1 MIFFLLIFIAYSET
15 IKEELMTKLR
25 NYKGKVI
32 ELNDP
37 DSRDIIYSN
46 YSDIFILFYDLESF
60 TSKNLLSNWT
70 KAAEILEK
78 ENNHAI
84 LATFNIKQSK
94 RVPRK
99 LLLSQYPCAIYF
111 KSGFFYNYTGPF
123 DSTTISNAVIH
134 ETYLNTTKY
143 ISPKSFSMYEYLLKV
158 CSEGIANHIVFA
170 MNVAIFFIVF
180 IGLIMLG
187 CWEFYKQKMKVD

>member
-60 TSKNLLSNWT
+60 TSKNLLSN
-70 KAAEILEK
+70 
-78 ENNHAI
+78 
-84 LATFNIKQSK
+84 
-94 RVPRK
+94 
-99 LLLSQYPCAIYF
+99 
-111 KSGFFYNYTGPF
+111 
-123 DSTTISNAVIH
+123 
-134 ETYLNTTKY
+134 
-143 ISPKSFSMYEYLLKV
+143 
-158 CSEGIANHIVFA
+158 
-170 MNVAIFFIVF
+170 
-180 IGLIMLG
+180 
-187 CWEFYKQKMKVD
+187 